1 MSKRANPTAI
11 GAFVV
16 GALVLAVAGVEPFAS
31 KLKARPDEHVSMFE
45 PGEINIVVVGG
56 ETQGAWRMIG
66 GSYRDA
72 TVSVDAW
79 R

>member
-1 MSKRANPTAI
+1 MY
-11 GAFVV
+11 
-16 GALVLAVAGVEPFAS
+16 EP
-31 KLKARPDEHVSMFE
+31 E
-45 PGEINIVVVGG
+45 EINIVVVGG

-66 GSYRDA
+66 GSYRNA